1 MEKKRKIDSESRT
14 LKDQCNSQYFEIKS
28 SNKTPCLICNETIAV
43 LKEYNI
49 KRHYET
55 KHFQNYSKYTG
66 SLRTQKFE
74 ALKCATMGTILEAR

>member
-1 MEKKRKIDSESRT
+1 MQNIQRSMELSILIMLIESGNKK
-14 LKDQCNSQYFEIKS
+14 L
-28 SNKTPCLICNETIAV
+28 CLICNETIAD

-66 SLRTQKFE
+66 YKVCGQKN
-74 ALKCATMGTILEAR
+74 LKL